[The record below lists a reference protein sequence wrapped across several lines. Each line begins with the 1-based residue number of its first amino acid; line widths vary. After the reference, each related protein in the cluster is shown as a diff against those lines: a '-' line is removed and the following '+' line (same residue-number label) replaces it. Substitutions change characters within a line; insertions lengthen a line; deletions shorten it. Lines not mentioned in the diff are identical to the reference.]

1 MRCFRRDDKAWLRNE
16 ELLPDHMP
24 EQYRLPDEEV
34 LRMAPAI
41 YQRLLNK
48 EYAVRS
54 LAAIRMNS
62 KVDERADTD

>member
-1 MRCFRRDDKAWLRNE
+1 MLPRDDKAWLRIE
-16 ELLPDHMP
+16 KLLHDHKP

-48 EYAVRS
+48 EYEVRS
-54 LAAIRMNS
+54 LAAI
-62 KVDERADTD
+62 V